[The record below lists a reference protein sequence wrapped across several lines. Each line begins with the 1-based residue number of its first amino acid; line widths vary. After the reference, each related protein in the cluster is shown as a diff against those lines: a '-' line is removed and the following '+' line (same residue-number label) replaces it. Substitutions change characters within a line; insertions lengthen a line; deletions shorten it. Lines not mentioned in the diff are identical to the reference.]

1 MKTNTHQT
9 CPCCGA
15 ALRRGL
21 CDWHWACPACAYE
34 SATLEAGINQAD
46 RHERID
52 ESARSGALRELRQ
65 ANFARLLALIESHLP
80 ALPPGQARA
89 RLLDVGAG
97 HGWFVQAASAR
108 HEVTGIEPD
117 DGIRASAAAGGVTL
131 MPGYFPDCLRD
142 GQRFEAITFNDSL
155 EHMPDPRAVLAA
167 AHRHLAPGGLLVLNL
182 PNAQGLFYRLARVLM
197 RAGWR
202 APFERMW
209 QKGLPSPHLHYFK
222 PDNLSALARTCGF
235 ALVAQQALESLRLKG
250 LYQRIALA
258 RRGAPVSS
266 ALLWLAVLPLLP
278 IVRLAPGDIMV
289 LVLRRA

>member
-34 SATLEAGINQAD
+34 SVTLEAGINQAD

-97 HGWFVQAASAR
+97 HGWFVQAALAR

-142 GQRFEAITFNDSL
+142 GQ
-155 EHMPDPRAVLAA
+155 
-167 AHRHLAPGGLLVLNL
+167 
-182 PNAQGLFYRLARVLM
+182 
-197 RAGWR
+197 W
-202 APFERMW
+202 
-209 QKGLPSPHLHYFK
+209 
-222 PDNLSALARTCGF
+222 C
-235 ALVAQQALESLRLKG
+235 
-250 LYQRIALA
+250 
-258 RRGAPVSS
+258 
-266 ALLWLAVLPLLP
+266 
-278 IVRLAPGDIMV
+278 
-289 LVLRRA
+289 